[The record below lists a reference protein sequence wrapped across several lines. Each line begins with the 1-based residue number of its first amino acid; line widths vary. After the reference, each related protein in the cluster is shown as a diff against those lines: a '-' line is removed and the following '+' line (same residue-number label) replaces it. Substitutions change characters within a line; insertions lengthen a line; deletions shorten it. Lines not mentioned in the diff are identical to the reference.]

1 MSDEMT
7 SVRMRIYSPDEDGA
21 VLDIPPTT
29 TIVEARTHGSE
40 NPYLYVI
47 LPPLE
52 PHIAEVVGTAAVKAA
67 TAAGWGWAAAY
78 KVETDEDL
86 PAVDLGNIP

>member
-21 VLDIPPTT
+21 VLDMPPGT
-29 TIVEARTHGSE
+29 TIVEALTLDSE
-40 NPYLYVI
+40 SPYLYII

-52 PHIAEVVGTAAVKAA
+52 PHAAEVVGAAAVKAA
-67 TAAGWGWAAAY
+67 TEALG
-78 KVETDEDL
+78 KVYQVEHDED
-86 PAVDLGNIP
+86 PPQVDLGELP